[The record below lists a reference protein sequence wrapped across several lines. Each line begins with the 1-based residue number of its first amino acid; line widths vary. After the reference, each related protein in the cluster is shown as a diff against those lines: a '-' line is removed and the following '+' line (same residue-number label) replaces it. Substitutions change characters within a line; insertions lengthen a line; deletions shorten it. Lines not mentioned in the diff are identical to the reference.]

1 MNATRPTDPRP
12 CATLLPSASPL
23 LPAADGHG
31 RPLRRKRKNV
41 GITIALVI
49 FVAWTLLPIVYLA
62 VVSMKP
68 EALILNAPSLDFRP
82 TLERYA
88 ELLRW
93 DTLGAPIRNSLT
105 SSVLGTGGAVIL
117 GTMAALGFSL
127 VEFRGKGLLF
137 FAILLTRMYPPMTTL
152 IPMYLMVR
160 MLGLL
165 DTVTALV
172 VVFIALQIP
181 LVLWIMHIS
190 LSAIPRDVVESAVL
204 DGASFPVVAL
214 RILLPLSA
222 PGLVSASILSFIFC
236 WNSFLLPFVFTSSS
250 ARTGTVAIRAFTE
263 TYSAVL
269 WGPLSTVSIAMVAPT
284 IIFMLALRTYL
295 VEGLTAG
302 MLKG

>member
-1 MNATRPTDPRP
+1 MSFQNTNPRP
-12 CATLLPSASPL
+12 GASLLSVAGSSSSATNARRHLL
-23 LPAADGHG
+23 G
-31 RPLRRKRKNV
+31 RGRKTV
-41 GITIALVI
+41 GVSIGLAL

-62 VVSMKP
+62 VVSVKP
-68 EALILNAPSLDFRP
+68 EALILDPPSLGFRP
-82 TLERYA
+82 TLERYR

-93 DTLGAPIRNSLT
+93 ETLGAPIRNSLT
-105 SSVLGTGGAVIL
+105 SSILGTVGAVIL

-190 LSAIPRDVVESAVL
+190 LSAIPQDVVESAVL
-204 DGASFPVVAL
+204 DGASFPVVVL
-214 RILLPLSA
+214 RILLPLST
-222 PGLVSASILSFIFC
+222 PGIVSASILSFIFC

-284 IIFMLALRTYL
+284 IVFMLALRAYL
-295 VEGLTAG
+295 VKGLTAG